1 MKYIRSENYIFGE
14 YSLRIEMNIKNVC
27 RLLIIVVYRG
37 SVRKR
42 NLQAFTFIVYCIFV
56 NINFLIGVDNTDLI
70 SFIGLYF
77 LSELRKTSA

>member
-1 MKYIRSENYIFGE
+1 
-14 YSLRIEMNIKNVC
+14 
-27 RLLIIVVYRG
+27 
-37 SVRKR
+37 
-42 NLQAFTFIVYCIFV
+42 V

>member
-1 MKYIRSENYIFGE
+1 M
-14 YSLRIEMNIKNVC
+14 
-27 RLLIIVVYRG
+27 
-37 SVRKR
+37 RKR